1 MIISRA
7 CGQLIFGGG
16 GGGGGSSGEN
26 DKRGSFEDQPRT
38 GLLPR
43 SCRVPTGKASFCVPL
58 KQCPYVRDL
67 LKSLQKPYPD
77 NVNLIIRVR
86 HKTYWPC
93 ELFHL
98 IKLVKSHGYSS

>member
-16 GGGGGSSGEN
+16 SSESD
-26 DKRGSFEDQPRT
+26 DKRGSFEDQPRNDG
-38 GLLPR
+38 GLLLR

-67 LKSLQKPYPD
+67 LKSLKKSYPA

-86 HKTYWPC
+86 A
-93 ELFHL
+93 
-98 IKLVKSHGYSS
+98 SS

>member
-16 GGGGGSSGEN
+16 SSESD
-26 DKRGSFEDQPRT
+26 DKRGSFEDQPRNDG
-38 GLLPR
+38 GLLLR

-98 IKLVKSHGYSS
+98 DNKMGEITCR